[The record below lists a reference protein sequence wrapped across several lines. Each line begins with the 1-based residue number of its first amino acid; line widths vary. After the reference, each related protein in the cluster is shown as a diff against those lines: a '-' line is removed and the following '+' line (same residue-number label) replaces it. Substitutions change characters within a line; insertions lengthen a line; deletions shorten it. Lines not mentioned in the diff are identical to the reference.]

1 MNLNP
6 TALDYANLYAEYTA
20 LLLLYRSLQKENDE
34 LKCTM
39 RELTLHISREANS
52 MRERIDSTHQR
63 IGADVLV
70 GSRQTHPAPAGD
82 EDPVG
87 HG

>member
-20 LLLLYRSLQKENDE
+20 LLLLYRSLLKENDE
-34 LKCTM
+34 LRCSM

-52 MRERIDSTHQR
+52 MRERIDSTHER
-63 IGADVLV
+63 IGAGGQV
-70 GSRQTHPAPAGD
+70 GSQQTPRAPAGD
-82 EDPVG
+82 EDPVD